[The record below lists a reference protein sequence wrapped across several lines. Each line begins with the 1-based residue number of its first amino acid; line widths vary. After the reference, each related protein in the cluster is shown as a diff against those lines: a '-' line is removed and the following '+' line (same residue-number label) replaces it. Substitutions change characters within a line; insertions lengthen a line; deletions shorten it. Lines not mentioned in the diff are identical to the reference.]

1 MKKEYLRPAIA
12 MIELIFSIVIMG
24 IVLLSAPM
32 LISVA
37 SKSTSVALQQEG
49 INEAATRINMILTY
63 DWDDNSIN
71 VPCGTTSP
79 ILHANGANALKIV
92 LGPKKTRIGVPAN
105 SNSHTFDCSGLL
117 QYNASATMGQELP
130 NTIDDIDDFNNVG
143 LALVLNSGVGG
154 KDYIENPVT
163 TGGHNVL
170 INTAINYVDDAADY
184 DKEFT
189 FNFNSGSAPAST
201 TNIKAINVTLTS
213 SSTEKELEKNI
224 VMHAFSCNIGSYT
237 YYRKAI

>member
-1 MKKEYLRPAIA
+1 MKKRHLRPAIA

-49 INEAATRINMILTY
+49 INEAAARINMALTY
-63 DWDDNSIN
+63 DWDDNNIN
-71 VPCGTTSP
+71 VPCGGTPS
-79 ILHANGANALKIV
+79 ILHANGDNKLNMIP
-92 LGPKKTRIGVPAN
+92 GPQNTRIGVPAD
-105 SNSHTFDCSGLL
+105 SNSHTFNCGGL
-117 QYNASATMGQELP
+117 QQFNASPIGQELP

-143 LALVLNSGVGG
+143 LALVINSGSGG
-154 KDYIENPVT
+154 KDYIENPDT
-163 TGGHNVL
+163 TG
-170 INTAINYVDDAADY
+170 NTVQIGTTINYVDDDADY

-189 FNFNSGSAPAST
+189 FNFNSGSAPAGT

-224 VMHAFSCNIGSYT
+224 KLEF
-237 YYRKAI
+237 